1 MIYIIFIPWLFS
13 PVARKCNGDTFQ
25 DLIVRVCRI
34 QHITGYLRPEASQ
47 IGYFT
52 LVSSNWINYV
62 SHLGLQV
69 ANVDP
74 KTLCDFNPCE
84 EVGCLYDPAAHCITD
99 FECNPSFFNLNGEM
113 LPKCKGTF
121 HMQSKREFSDLTN
134 YIKHLSFH
142 KQEPRN

>member
-1 MIYIIFIPWLFS
+1 MSDSTYHRLFKTRGLSNWIFHSRL
-13 PVARKCNGDTFQ
+13 
-25 DLIVRVCRI
+25 
-34 QHITGYLRPEASQ
+34 
-47 IGYFT
+47 
-52 LVSSNWINYV
+52 SSNWINYV

-121 HMQSKREFSDLTN
+121 HMQSKRELRDLTN